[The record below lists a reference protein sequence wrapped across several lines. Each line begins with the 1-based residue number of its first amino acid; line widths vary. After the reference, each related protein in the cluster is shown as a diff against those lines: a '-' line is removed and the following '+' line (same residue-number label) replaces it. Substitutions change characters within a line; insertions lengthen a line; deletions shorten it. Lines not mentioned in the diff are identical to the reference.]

1 MFQEVKK
8 GMYRYYSV
16 NLTARILPYE
26 SHLDKKDKLQQYVDA
41 IREEDRK
48 FLKLVQDIM
57 ADDASTGKIVEAI
70 DQNAIE
76 QHQKNEVALQL
87 VSSDISKMVQSFDDQ
102 VDDMKT
108 QSMTIDYRVWEE
120 EPEAN

>member
-1 MFQEVKK
+1 
-8 GMYRYYSV
+8 MYRYYSI
-16 NLTARILPYE
+16 NLTTRILPYE
-26 SHLDKKDKLQQYVDA
+26 SHLHKKDKLQLYVDA
-41 IREEDRK
+41 IHEEDRK

-76 QHQKNEVALQL
+76 QYQKNEAAFQL

-102 VDDMKT
+102 TDDMKT
-108 QSMTIDYRVWEE
+108 QTMTIDYRVWEE
-120 EPEAN
+120 SEAAN